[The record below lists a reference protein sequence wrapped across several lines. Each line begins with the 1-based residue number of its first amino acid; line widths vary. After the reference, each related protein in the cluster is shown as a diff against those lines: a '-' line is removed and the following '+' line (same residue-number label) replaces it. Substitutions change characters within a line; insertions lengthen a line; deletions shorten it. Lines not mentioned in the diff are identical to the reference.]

1 MSGFNKSDNS
11 IATGIPAR
19 HIGPETGSSGNA
31 TVTNRGGT
39 SEGTNE
45 AFDSDPAPAAGFD
58 TPVPSPGRHT
68 ERRSFTARA
77 GTPKGEPT
85 GPLDAAEQSPAQQ
98 IADGGDR
105 IRHDVYDDDDLND
118 SKGG

>member
-11 IATGIPAR
+11 LVNGIPAR
-19 HIGPETGSSGNA
+19 FISPETGSSGNA
-31 TVTNRGGT
+31 TMTNRGGT

-58 TPVPSPGRHT
+58 TPIAATSRRA
-68 ERRSFTARA
+68 ERRSFAAPRSGA
-77 GTPKGEPT
+77 PQGQAT
-85 GPLDAAEQSPAQQ
+85 GPLDADEQSPAQQ

-105 IRHDVYDDDDLND
+105 ILHDEDDFND

>member
-11 IATGIPAR
+11 IANGIPAR
-19 HIGPETGSSGNA
+19 HIGPETGSSGDA
-31 TVTNRGGT
+31 TMTNKGET

-45 AFDSDPAPAAGFD
+45 ASDSSPAPAAGLGAPIYSGSDVDESRSFA
-58 TPVPSPGRHT
+58 PESS
-68 ERRSFTARA
+68 ERRRARA
-77 GTPKGEPT
+77 A
-85 GPLDAAEQSPAQQ
+85 GPLDAADESPAQQ

-105 IRHDVYDDDDLND
+105 IKHDDDDFND